1 MKLATSIV
9 RYTPPSS
16 DGHPAILVV
25 RTVGDVEA
33 VFEGEAAELMKAQ
46 IEWQEAGRP
55 A

>member
-1 MKLATSIV
+1 MKTETKIL
-9 RYTPPSS
+9 RYTPASD

-25 RTVGDVEA
+25 LTVSEVEA

-55 A
+55 V

>member
-1 MKLATSIV
+1 MKTHIL
-9 RYTPPSS
+9 RYSPPSD

-25 RTVGDVEA
+25 LTVGGVEA
-33 VFEGEAAELMKAQ
+33 VFEGEDAELMKAQ